1 MSATLN
7 TRLCSQ
13 PCVASGCRAEWLAL
27 MSVGAPRT
35 HVDSGTA
42 LGRAGRWRRRQ
53 RALRSDFKAVRLAPR
68 IAASIGGIKAD
79 HGSGQSLSV
88 QGEAQVVKVHRG
100 GEPG

>member
-1 MSATLN
+1 MS
-7 TRLCSQ
+7 RLCSQ
-13 PCVASGCRAEWLAL
+13 LCVAPVLLPAWLVL
-27 MSVGAPRT
+27 LSFGPPRP
-35 HVDSGTA
+35 HAGIGTA
-42 LGRAGRWRRRQ
+42 LGRAGRSRRRQ

-68 IAASIGGIKAD
+68 IADSIGGIKAD

>member
-7 TRLCSQ
+7 SRLCSQ
-13 PCVASGCRAEWLAL
+13 PCVASGCRPEWLAL

-35 HVDSGTA
+35 HAGSGTA

-79 HGSGQSLSV
+79 HGCGQLLSV
-88 QGEAQVVKVHRG
+88 HGEAQVVKVNRG
-100 GEPG
+100 VDRG